1 MKGDSEVLRFLN
13 RDMIE
18 RVVIQNHEQS
28 QTGSAG

>member
-13 RDMIE
+13 RVMIE
-18 RVVIQNHEQS
+18 RVVIQNYEQS